1 MSWQPDD
8 DFYQGYSILEDIG
21 TTPEEE
27 KQRIEKILQKDNI
40 NVNDSNIKKYMEL
53 SRELMLYLNDECK
66 EELLEFSEYYRK
78 EKYVGTTLPIVL
90 ILSQIVISESI
101 HLILLGIK
109 DVFKNL
115 FKKIKDYLKE
125 RKEEKDIKEQT
136 EIVFKII
143 RKIEKNG
150 KMVENFEISLKKIT
164 NKE

>member
-21 TTPEEE
+21 TTAEEE

-40 NVNDSNIKKYMEL
+40 NLEDSNIKPYMEL
-53 SRELMLYLNDECK
+53 SRELMQYLNDECK
-66 EELLEFSEYYRK
+66 EELLEFSEYIRK
-78 EKYVGTTLPIVL
+78 EKYVGTTLPIEL
-90 ILSQIVISESI
+90 ILSQIVISEFI

-136 EIVFKII
+136 EIVLKII
-143 RKIEKNG
+143 KKIKKNG
-150 KMVENFEISLKKIT
+150 KMTENFEISLKKIT